1 MPHSSGLLNLA
12 FPAVVANTILRR
24 LTTDWGR
31 RYRHAGE
38 TRSRIAAVARRIR
51 FGCTLQ
57 LPTVRL
63 AASALEKLQPGDVVR
78 FDLGADTLSEW
89 RVGGLPLVLAR
100 AMRHG
105 VHRAARVDGAIA
117 GGEG

>member
-31 RYRHAGE
+31 R
-38 TRSRIAAVARRIR
+38 AAMPAKRARVMEAAARRIR
-51 FGCTLQ
+51 FGCIAAAADRASGGERTRTDSSRATFCASMW
-57 LPTVRL
+57 PRTRSPSG
-63 AASALEKLQPGDVVR
+63 ASA
-78 FDLGADTLSEW
+78 
-89 RVGGLPLVLAR
+89 GLPLLEAR

-105 VHRAARVDGAIA
+105 AHRAARVERAYRRR
-117 GGEG
+117 

>member
-1 MPHSSGLLNLA
+1 
-12 FPAVVANTILRR
+12 VVANTILRR

-31 RYRHAGE
+31 RCRHTGE
-38 TRSRIAAVARRIR
+38 SRSQIEAVARRIL

-63 AASALEKLQPGDVVR
+63 AASAIEKLQPGDVMRLNVS
-78 FDLGADTLSEW
+78 ADTLSEL
-89 RVGGLPLVLAR
+89 RVGGLPLLEAR

-105 VHRAARVDGAIA
+105 VHRAARLERSIA
-117 GGEG
+117 GGEA